1 MDDARFRT
9 LGPPDVN
16 SACLPRL
23 ARCYAQEMP
32 RYEISS
38 GRRSPATR
46 VTLLI
51 ILLFLLFGVRSFSGY
66 AIEIEWWKELGQF
79 HTWLSMLYYSI
90 APVAAATL
98 VAFAALW
105 ISHARAVRFAGTRL
119 GDHRLYARISA
130 LALLILGW
138 FIAAGAI
145 DNWTVVRFAGSRG
158 LPAATTAWH
167 DAIFNQPLSFY
178 LFDLPFYS
186 LLRGYFLAVIILCI
200 LVYWVAARGWQL
212 RHKMPD
218 LRDARELDP
227 RIFQLEGGLESRF
240 LRGAAVV
247 LLLAFAL
254 KFYLGRYE
262 MVYNEHGTFL
272 VGIDYVD
279 QWIGL
284 PLQWLVIFAC
294 IAAAGFVWMGR
305 WFPAG
310 LMALSL
316 VLDFAAPRIV
326 SALYV
331 RPNEISLQ
339 RPYIQTHIHA
349 TRSAFGI
356 EQEFKEIEFKA
367 RPEAPIDA
375 AAHKPILD
383 NVRLW
388 DTRAFHDTVTQ
399 IQALRPYY
407 VFNDTDVDRYT
418 IDGQYREVLL
428 TPRELDINQLPGA
441 SKSWINPHFVYTH
454 GYGAVLAPVSKLT
467 PDGLPVL
474 LIENAPPEIKTPSL
488 KLTRPEIYYGEVV
501 QEPVFVHTAQ
511 EEFNYPSGAGNIKST
526 YAGKGG
532 FPISSLPL
540 RLAA

>member
-1 MDDARFRT
+1 
-9 LGPPDVN
+9 
-16 SACLPRL
+16 
-23 ARCYAQEMP
+23 MP

-51 ILLFLLFGVRSFSGY
+51 LLVLLLFGVRSFSGY

-79 HTWLSMLYYSI
+79 NTWLSMLYYSI

-98 VAFAALW
+98 LAFAALW
-105 ISHARAVRFAGTRL
+105 ISHARALKFAGAHL
-119 GDHRLYARISA
+119 GEHRLYARISA
-130 LALLILGW
+130 LALLALGW

-186 LLRGYFLAVIILCI
+186 LLRGYLLAVIILCI

-212 RHKMPD
+212 RHKMPE

-227 RIFQLEGGLESRF
+227 RILHLEGGLESRF
-240 LRGAAVV
+240 LRGAGVV
-247 LLLAFAL
+247 LLLAFAF

-279 QWIGL
+279 QNIGL

-305 WFPAG
+305 WFLAG

-316 VLDFAAPRIV
+316 VVDFAAPRIV
-326 SALYV
+326 SVLYV
-331 RPNEISLQ
+331 RPN
-339 RPYIQTHIHA
+339 
-349 TRSAFGI
+349 
-356 EQEFKEIEFKA
+356 
-367 RPEAPIDA
+367 
-375 AAHKPILD
+375 
-383 NVRLW
+383 
-388 DTRAFHDTVTQ
+388 
-399 IQALRPYY
+399 
-407 VFNDTDVDRYT
+407 
-418 IDGQYREVLL
+418 
-428 TPRELDINQLPGA
+428 
-441 SKSWINPHFVYTH
+441 
-454 GYGAVLAPVSKLT
+454 
-467 PDGLPVL
+467 
-474 LIENAPPEIKTPSL
+474 
-488 KLTRPEIYYGEVV
+488 
-501 QEPVFVHTAQ
+501 
-511 EEFNYPSGAGNIKST
+511 
-526 YAGKGG
+526 
-532 FPISSLPL
+532 
-540 RLAA
+540 